1 MIDTDSRAWP
11 AIYGFPNKEGTGNFE
26 KDPQWWNKTVTG
38 VVNILD
44 ADDAGHRR
52 MRRLQ
57 NPAFSD
63 KALRAQESV
72 ICGYASLLVHK
83 LHGLCSGG
91 GGGVLSGDGGAV
103 VDMTAWYN
111 FTTFGKSTVFSL
123 CSPCGRL
130 FRHGPVKSAFEL
142 VHEPPNRRPPRDPR
156 AHPLEHRS
164 PHTKLLPTDIIG
176 DLAFGEPFYCLQN
189 AEWHWWLQAVFD
201 IFKAGTMLRAARRFP
216 EPLATLL
223 CLFIPRKLIQTRKE
237 QFAFG
242 VERVDKRLQQTTD
255 RPDFSESLLLIHPP
269 PPIRGRLEPH
279 SLVTWI
285 YPPFLSADITLQC
298 HTSSTQKAK
307 RA

>member
-1 MIDTDSRAWP
+1 MYVQASQPASRHITGNLPPSGVNSVAYFANRTADTDSRAWP

-91 GGGVLSGDGGAV
+91 GGGVSSGDGSAV

-111 FTTFGKSTVFSL
+111 FTTFGMFFNYPSARTFWYTVETSHV
-123 CSPCGRL
+123 SW
-130 FRHGPVKSAFEL
+130 
-142 VHEPPNRRPPRDPR
+142 
-156 AHPLEHRS
+156 
-164 PHTKLLPTDIIG
+164 G
-176 DLAFGEPFYCLQN
+176 D
-189 AEWHWWLQAVFD
+189 
-201 IFKAGTMLRAARRFP
+201 
-216 EPLATLL
+216 
-223 CLFIPRKLIQTRKE
+223 
-237 QFAFG
+237 
-242 VERVDKRLQQTTD
+242 
-255 RPDFSESLLLIHPP
+255 
-269 PPIRGRLEPH
+269 
-279 SLVTWI
+279 
-285 YPPFLSADITLQC
+285 
-298 HTSSTQKAK
+298 
-307 RA
+307 

>member
-1 MIDTDSRAWP
+1 MYVQASQRASRHIDNNLPSSGVDVVSYFANRTTDTDSRAWS

-91 GGGVLSGDGGAV
+91 GGGGVSSGDGSAV

-111 FTTFGKSTVFSL
+111 FTTFGTLSQLSL
-123 CSPCGRL
+123 
-130 FRHGPVKSAFEL
+130 
-142 VHEPPNRRPPRDPR
+142 RPP
-156 AHPLEHRS
+156 PLR
-164 PHTKLLPTDIIG
+164 
-176 DLAFGEPFYCLQN
+176 C
-189 AEWHWWLQAVFD
+189 
-201 IFKAGTMLRAARRFP
+201 R
-216 EPLATLL
+216 
-223 CLFIPRKLIQTRKE
+223 
-237 QFAFG
+237 
-242 VERVDKRLQQTTD
+242 
-255 RPDFSESLLLIHPP
+255 
-269 PPIRGRLEPH
+269 
-279 SLVTWI
+279 
-285 YPPFLSADITLQC
+285 
-298 HTSSTQKAK
+298 
-307 RA
+307 

>member
-1 MIDTDSRAWP
+1 MYVQASQLTSRHITGNLPPFGVNFVPHFANRTADTDSRAWP

-91 GGGVLSGDGGAV
+91 SGGVSSGDGSAV

-123 CSPCGRL
+123 CGPRGRL
-130 FRHGPVKSAFEL
+130 SRYGLSRPHLEVCMSHPRH
-142 VHEPPNRRPPRDPR
+142 H
-156 AHPLEHRS
+156 
-164 PHTKLLPTDIIG
+164 LP
-176 DLAFGEPFYCLQN
+176 E
-189 AEWHWWLQAVFD
+189 
-201 IFKAGTMLRAARRFP
+201 
-216 EPLATLL
+216 
-223 CLFIPRKLIQTRKE
+223 
-237 QFAFG
+237 
-242 VERVDKRLQQTTD
+242 
-255 RPDFSESLLLIHPP
+255 PP
-269 PPIRGRLEPH
+269 PPGPISSNIEVH
-279 SLVTWI
+279 
-285 YPPFLSADITLQC
+285 TLNC
-298 HTSSTQKAK
+298 
-307 RA
+307 